1 MTVLVKLQFL
11 FVLLGDKYLHL
22 NLLKH
27 SFTLIN
33 LTIMYV
39 QVQYVLGSEPEMSQN
54 KKKQLSLSRD

>member
-33 LTIMYV
+33 VTIM
-39 QVQYVLGSEPEMSQN
+39 GSEPEMSQN